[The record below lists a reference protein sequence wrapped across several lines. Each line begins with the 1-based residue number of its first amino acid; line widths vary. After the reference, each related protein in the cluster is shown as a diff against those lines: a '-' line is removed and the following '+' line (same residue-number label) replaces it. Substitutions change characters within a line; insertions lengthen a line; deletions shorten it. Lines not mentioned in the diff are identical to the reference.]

1 MCGRFALSSPPTELQ
16 KFVDFVNLPNIEPR
30 YNITPGQP
38 VSLIRVEGETQIMP
52 VNWGLVP
59 GWASADY
66 MARPGARPLINARA
80 ETIQT
85 KPSFKNAFRRRR
97 ALLPADG
104 FYEWE
109 RKARQPYLIRHADAQ
124 PFFMVTVGK
133 QILVAKTV
141 EKSLH
146 TTTEC
151 LYSSLIGVRGCLFGS
166 IAQPG

>member
-66 MARPGARPLINARA
+66 MARPGARPLVNARA
-80 ETIQT
+80 
-85 KPSFKNAFRRRR
+85 
-97 ALLPADG
+97 
-104 FYEWE
+104 
-109 RKARQPYLIRHADAQ
+109 
-124 PFFMVTVGK
+124 
-133 QILVAKTV
+133 
-141 EKSLH
+141 
-146 TTTEC
+146 
-151 LYSSLIGVRGCLFGS
+151 
-166 IAQPG
+166 